1 MIWLAVFLAFTHVV
15 MLSAFGFYV
24 IHCAAKNES

>member
-15 MLSAFGFYV
+15 MLSVFGFYV
-24 IHCAAKNES
+24 IHYAAKNE